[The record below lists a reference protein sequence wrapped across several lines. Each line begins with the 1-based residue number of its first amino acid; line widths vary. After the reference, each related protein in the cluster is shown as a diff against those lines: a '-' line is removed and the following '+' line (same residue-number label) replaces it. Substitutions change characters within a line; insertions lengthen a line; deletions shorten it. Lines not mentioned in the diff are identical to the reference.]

1 MIRTYFTI
9 FIGVFLLAC
18 VGENSEREYVI
29 GFSQC
34 TGGDAWRRQML
45 SEMET
50 ELQFHPGMKMEFR
63 DAKGNNDLQIAQIK
77 ELVKHHVDLLIVTPN
92 EAAPMTP
99 VIEEAYQSGMPVI
112 IVDRKTKSN
121 LYTAYIGAD
130 NYEIGKLAGSYAVGL
145 LNGKGR
151 ILEIWG
157 LRGST
162 PAVDRHKGFM
172 DAISDFR
179 EISIVK
185 EIEGSWEVDSVKSQ
199 LLKHPVDL
207 DAFDLVFA
215 HNDVMSYGAY
225 SILKP
230 SLINRPI
237 KFIGIDGL
245 PGPGSGIEMVSDGI
259 LNVTVLYPTGGEEA
273 IQIAARVLKGEAIE
287 KENILN
293 STVIDAKN
301 VRVMKLQTD
310 KIVNQQGNIKRQQSK
325 MAEQI
330 RLYSNQR
337 ILIYILTALLVSVL
351 VIGALAILA
360 WKEKSEL
367 NKKLETKKSEI
378 EQQRDKIGEM
388 ARAAEEANQTK
399 LKFFTNI
406 SHEFKTP
413 LTLIMV
419 PVEAILSNTADAR
432 DQLKNNATL
441 IKQNAVRLLRL
452 VNQLMDFR
460 KMEDKKMVLHI
471 CETDLVAFVKDIMA
485 AFDDVA
491 KKRKIHFELNT
502 SLSHLAL
509 FFDPDML
516 DKVIFNLLSNAFKFT
531 KDKGTISITISVDG
545 AAKNALIYVEDNGE
559 GMSREYMEH
568 AFDQFYSDDN
578 LQGTGLGL
586 SLSKELMDLH
596 HGDIVLRSEKGKG
609 TRFCV
614 IVPFGKDHF
623 APEQIVKAPAPFKR
637 NSIYDIIVD
646 DQKQLSVENSKAQK
660 TLHDYTVLLVEDN
673 NDLRSFLKE
682 QLVKFYNIEE
692 AINGADGIRMA
703 FESVPDIIISD
714 VMLPVK
720 NGFEVT
726 QFLKNDLRTSHIPII
741 LLTAKGTIEEK
752 ITGIQTGADEY
763 ITKPFVLEFLH
774 ERIKALIKTRESL
787 REHYSHDLQFNPH
800 QTTPGG
806 HDKKFINDF
815 RAMVEKNIDNP
826 DFNVNEIGPELAMSR
841 IQLYRKVK
849 ALMGCSV
856 NDYIVH
862 VRLKK
867 AQYLLQSTD
876 KTVTEI
882 SIEVGFSSPNYFS
895 TAFKSKFNLSPKEF
909 KSSQQG

>member
-1 MIRTYFTI
+1 MIRNW
-9 FIGVFLLAC
+9 LLVSMGISLLTC
-18 VGENSEREYVI
+18 GSENSEVVHTI

-50 ELQFHPGMKMEFR
+50 ELQFHPEMKMEFR
-63 DAKGNNDLQIAQIK
+63 DAKGNNERQIEQIK
-77 ELVKHHVDLLIVTPN
+77 ELVERKVDLLIVTPN
-92 EAAPMTP
+92 EAAPVTP
-99 VIEEAYQSGMPVI
+99 VIEAAFHSGIPVI

-130 NYEIGKLAGSYAVGL
+130 NYGIGKLAGNYVVSL

-151 ILEIWG
+151 IVEIWG

-172 DAISDFR
+172 DAIADTP

-199 LLKHPVDL
+199 LTNHPADL
-207 DAFDLVFA
+207 ETFDLVFA
-215 HNDVMSYGAY
+215 HNDVMAYGAY

-230 SLINRPI
+230 YLINRPI
-237 KFIGIDGL
+237 RFIGIDGL
-245 PGPGSGIEMVSDGI
+245 PGPGSGIEMVSEGI
-259 LNVTVLYPTGGEEA
+259 LAATILYPTGGEEA
-273 IQIAARVLKGEAIE
+273 IRIAARVLKGEAIE
-287 KENILN
+287 KENILH

-310 KIVNQQGNIKRQQSK
+310 KIVNQQTTIKRQQSRVD
-325 MAEQI
+325 EQI
-330 RLYSNQR
+330 KLYSNQR
-337 ILIYILTALLVSVL
+337 ILIYILTACLVGVV
-351 VIGALAILA
+351 VIGAFAILA

-367 NKKLETKKSEI
+367 NKSLEAKKSEI
-378 EQQRDKIGEM
+378 EQQRDKMGEM
-388 ARAAEEANQTK
+388 AIAAEKANQTK

-413 LTLIMV
+413 LTLILA
-419 PVEAILSNTADAR
+419 PVETILSNGVNAN
-432 DQLKNNATL
+432 QLKSNAII

-452 VNQLMDFR
+452 INQLMDFR
-460 KMEDKKMVLHI
+460 KMEDKKMVLHVS
-471 CETDLVAFVKDIMA
+471 ETDLIVFVKDIMT

-491 KKRKIHFELNT
+491 RKRKIQFEMHT
-502 SLSHLAL
+502 SLSRLSL

-531 KDKGTISITISVDG
+531 KDKGKISITLAVD
-545 AAKNALIYVEDNGE
+545 AQAKNALIYVEDNGE
-559 GMSREYMEH
+559 GMSRESIVH
-568 AFDQFYSDDN
+568 AFHPFYSDDN

-596 HGDIVLRSEKGKG
+596 HGDIVLSSEKGIG

-614 IVPFGKDHF
+614 ILPFGKDHF
-623 APEQIVKAPAPFKR
+623 APEQIVRGPAPFKR
-637 NSIYDIIVD
+637 NSIYDVIVD
-646 DQKQLSVENSKAQK
+646 DQKLLAVENLDTQE
-660 TLHDYTVLLVEDN
+660 TLHDHTVLIIEDN

-714 VMLPVK
+714 VMLPGK

-741 LLTAKGTIEEK
+741 LLTAKGKIEEK

-763 ITKPFVLEFLH
+763 ITKPFVLEFLN

-787 REHYSHDLQFNPH
+787 REHYSHDLQFNPQH
-800 QTTPGG
+800 TTPGG
-806 HDKKFINDF
+806 HDKKFVNDF

-826 DFNVNEIGPELAMSR
+826 EFNVNEIGPELAMSR

-856 NDYIVH
+856 NDYIIN

-876 KTVTEI
+876 KTISEI
-882 SIEVGFSSPNYFS
+882 SAEVGFSSPNYFS

-909 KSSQQG
+909 KSYKQG